1 MKEERKEQVTEEIE
15 QSLDKKEKSPKLKQ
29 FLQILKFTAFSV
41 SAGVI
46 QFVSTSAL
54 FDWTHLLPY
63 WAAFTIGLTLSVI
76 WNFTFNR
83 KFTFA
88 AATNIP
94 ISMVL
99 VVIYNCLIV
108 VPLSLGGDKLAE
120 LWGDPYGMVVTVIA
134 MLINFVTEFFWDKFI
149 VFNDKV
155 IGKIEGKVK
164 RKKGTTPEGVA
175 EAEPSKQVGT
185 HEEDEEVP
193 TEETV
198 ATDTLLLK

>member
-1 MKEERKEQVTEEIE
+1 MEEENKEEVSEEIE
-15 QSLDKKEKSPKLKQ
+15 QGEQKKEVPPKLKQ
-29 FLQILKFTAFSV
+29 FIQILKFTGFSI

-46 QFVSTSAL
+46 QFVSTSTL
-54 FDWTHLLPY
+54 FDWTHWLPY
-63 WAAFTIGLTLSVI
+63 WAAFAIGLTLSVI

-83 KFTFA
+83 KFTFSA
-88 AATNIP
+88 STNIP
-94 ISMVL
+94 ISMTL

-108 VPLSLGGDKLAE
+108 VPLSLGGDKLAKF
-120 LWGDPYGMVVTVIA
+120 WGDPYGMVVTVIA

-155 IGKIEGKVK
+155 IGKIESKLKGKK
-164 RKKGTTPEGVA
+164 A
-175 EAEPSKQVGT
+175 ETAVSI
-185 HEEDEEVP
+185 EDKEVTKEEEVP